1 MKKKKKPNFLLRR
14 IIARLIIIIFVI
26 LISILIF
33 KNQLVKIPLYIHNSE
48 YKELIDSFFKNE
60 YTVKETKQIIEELKK
75 EDKIS
80 KVDTNM
86 ISGLH
91 NKGYKNSTIN
101 FVILNM
107 SKTQIRKLLNKE
119 YDEDLEGYLSISL
132 FNYDNYNRYI
142 EYQEYNDDLSLEDIV
157 IRVELNLDLD
167 PYEESELI
175 DDPNSYTTL
184 VNKHRYLSKNYEPD
198 DLVEMDD
205 EYSNNDYGTN
215 KLRKEAY
222 EYFKMMVD
230 DASDD
235 GINFYAETAYRS
247 FEDQDDIYYEYLY
260 MNGSELTNKYAAKA
274 GYSEHQLGTAID
286 LANVWNI
293 EEGDKEHRW
302 IEKFGYRYGFIF
314 RYNKADEDITG
325 YAAEGWHI
333 RYVGIEAATI
343 IHKENITFDEY
354 WIKYLKNKDSN

>member
-175 DDPNSYTTL
+175 DDPT
-184 VNKHRYLSKNYEPD
+184 
-198 DLVEMDD
+198 
-205 EYSNNDYGTN
+205 
-215 KLRKEAY
+215 
-222 EYFKMMVD
+222 
-230 DASDD
+230 
-235 GINFYAETAYRS
+235 
-247 FEDQDDIYYEYLY
+247 
-260 MNGSELTNKYAAKA
+260 
-274 GYSEHQLGTAID
+274 
-286 LANVWNI
+286 
-293 EEGDKEHRW
+293 
-302 IEKFGYRYGFIF
+302 FIF
-314 RYNKADEDITG
+314 ILFFFIFPFR
-325 YAAEGWHI
+325 
-333 RYVGIEAATI
+333 
-343 IHKENITFDEY
+343 
-354 WIKYLKNKDSN
+354 